1 MYIYVCI
8 CMYVWQLLCTPIVQA
23 EIKASFSV
31 KSRGRDQ
38 DGNPTFFDASVI
50 NIQYI
55 HTYILY
61 MITTIFTATAINY

>member
-1 MYIYVCI
+1 MRVCMYV
-8 CMYVWQLLCTPIVQA
+8 CMYVWQLFCTPIVQA

-55 HTYILY
+55 HTYIHTVHDNNFFLQQQ
-61 MITTIFTATAINY
+61 